1 MLHNYFKIALRNL
14 WRHKGISIIN
24 VLGLAIGLTC
34 FITIGMY
41 VLDELSYDKYN
52 KFSDRIFRIN
62 SDIRFGGTD
71 LIMAVSADPMGATL
85 KKDYPQVEEFTRIY
99 NSEGA
104 KLIKKGTEFIN
115 EARVTYVDST
125 FFSVFTL
132 PAIAGDARTA
142 LNEPNTVVVTESTA
156 KKYFGTTDIL
166 GKPIETNDGGQNIFK
181 VTAVIKD
188 VPLNSHFNFD
198 FFFSMDN
205 VEYGFGNFLSHNFHT
220 YLLLKE
226 GADYK
231 DFTKIFAEVIDKYI
245 IPQAKAFMNI
255 ESIKDF
261 EKSGNKLAY
270 SLIPVTDI
278 HLKSARGVEL
288 NPNGNIQYVYIF
300 SAVAFFILLIAC
312 INFMNLSTASS
323 GGRAKE
329 IGIRKV
335 LGTEKKSLLG
345 QFLVES
351 TLMSY
356 IAMAIAILLTWIGI
370 SWFNELSGK
379 QLTLLMYSGQP
390 IYLLLLILL
399 PIPIGFL
406 SGIYPAFFL
415 SSFQP
420 IVVLKGKMPSG
431 FKKSNLRSLLVV
443 FQFCA
448 SIILIFGTIII
459 YRQLNF
465 IQTTK
470 IGFNKDQ
477 VIVVDNSGM
486 PSQNRLVFNEEIS
499 KLSGVQSASFAG
511 YLPVS
516 NSSRSDNT
524 WSTEA
529 VMNEQNGF
537 NMQNWN
543 IDYNYISTLGM
554 EMVSGRNFSKEFGSD
569 SSAII
574 INEKAASLLGV
585 ENPVGKILYS
595 SDRDGKPAA
604 RTIIGVVKNFN
615 FESLRKNIGP
625 LCFQLG
631 NNRWA
636 SAFKVN
642 GSEAPALVKNIE
654 ASFKKWAPGMPFSYQ
669 FLDESF
675 DAMYREEQRV
685 GNVALTFS
693 LLAIFIACLGL
704 FGLTTFIA
712 ERRTKE
718 IGIRKVL
725 GANVS
730 GIMTMLSKDFVKL
743 VAIAALIAF
752 PFGYYLMNNW
762 LHDYENRISLQ
773 WWMFAFAGGVTII
786 IALLTV
792 SIQAI
797 KSALANPI
805 KSLRTE

>member
-166 GKPIETNDGGQNIFK
+166 GKSIETNDGGQNIFK

-245 IPQAKAFMNI
+245 VPQAKAFMNI

-379 QLTLLMYSGQP
+379 QLTLLTYSGQP

-574 INEKAASLLGV
+574 INEKAASLLGA

-604 RTIIGVVKNFN
+604 LTIIGVVKNFN

-654 ASFKKWAPGMPFSYQ
+654 SSFKKWAPGMPFSYQ